1 MQEIH
6 KVSIDLLFCAVLAFL
21 TIHAGNS
28 LNNNE
33 QLSRN
38 LSAEAARIAAGN

>member
-1 MQEIH
+1 MEGIH
-6 KVSIDLLFCAVLAFL
+6 KVGIDLLFCAILAFL
-21 TIHAGNS
+21 TIHTSNS

-38 LSAEAARIAAGN
+38 LSAEAARISAEN